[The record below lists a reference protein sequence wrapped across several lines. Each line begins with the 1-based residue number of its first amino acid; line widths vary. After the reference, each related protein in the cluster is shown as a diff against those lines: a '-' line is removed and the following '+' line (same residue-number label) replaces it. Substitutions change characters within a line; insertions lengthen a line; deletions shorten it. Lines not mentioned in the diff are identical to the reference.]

1 MVAEGTGAYLRINL
15 ETDEV
20 LPFTYPSVTFP
31 YSSLDPFVSLAISPD
46 GRYAAMN
53 RASSVKIFDFNTCT
67 DIPVNAA
74 APSARR
80 FANCQY
86 KELSGLLPNG
96 LTNYSG
102 AYYMRFA
109 NNNLLT
115 FVTDYRDSS
124 GKFHKISNRMVPTG
138 MNIPKVSYV
147 ALGDSFSSGEGEY
160 LYESG
165 TDVNEN
171 KCHLSPYSYPYL
183 VSHALGIK
191 DFHSVACSG
200 ARIDDVMS
208 TVQYKYPQEGG
219 YTSRQWFAGISPQN
233 DYISAAHP
241 NTVTLSMGG
250 NDIGFK
256 NKLQNCVTYIGS
268 CYGFKGDRKEIADE
282 INRQFSK
289 LVSMYNSIKEQGG
302 VEKVYVLG
310 YPNIFGL
317 GDKCDKN
324 VFLEP
329 NERKFSR
336 ALVEYL
342 NATIK
347 AAAEQAGVQYVD
359 VEHAF
364 TGYELCDPG
373 EKAVNGLSGGND
385 VLSFLGSNGIGNE
398 SFHPNS
404 LGHELLASALMAQT
418 NNLSKPMPGPT
429 PNKRALGTDSQ
440 AYQDL
445 MDGVPTG
452 DDNLPG
458 RPVYVEQHN
467 YFFTTRGSGK
477 IPFNTGN
484 LSIGE
489 ALQPSGIYRVVFAS
503 TPIEAGTYVADEQG
517 NLNIEIPVPGELEPG
532 LHTLHIL
539 GKSLSGED
547 LDIYQPIY
555 IAASQDDID
564 GDGTPNNQEKCLA
577 VEPANVDYDK
587 DDIDD
592 ACDGAI
598 TEPSQT
604 ATTNRQTP
612 TSSTHPAQATLSAT
626 STNNKLPTLSTQM
639 ETTVSPLLLTQ
650 DKAAA
655 LNKEGSNS
663 KQAKDETGGRAT
675 KNRPNIFWALSL
687 VIALLVI
694 VGATIFIK
702 LKRLSSSK

>member
-1 MVAEGTGAYLRINL
+1 MAYLRINL

-20 LPFTYPSVTFP
+20 LPFTYPAVGTI
-31 YSSLDPFVSLAISPD
+31 YLWGTDRFVSLAISPD

-53 RASSVKIFDFNTCT
+53 SGSNITIFDLDTCT
-67 DIPVNAA
+67 DIPINAA
-74 APSARR
+74 AASAKH
-80 FANCQY
+80 FASCQH
-86 KELSGLLPNG
+86 KEMAGLLPNG
-96 LTNYSG
+96 LTDYSH
-102 AYYMRFA
+102 AYYMRFTSDDM
-109 NNNLLT
+109 LT
-115 FVTDYRDSS
+115 FVTGYRDSNN
-124 GKFHKISNRMVPTG
+124 KNHQFSNRMVPAD
-138 MNIPKVSYV
+138 MSIPKASYV

-200 ARIDDVMS
+200 ARINNLTEKQQDKIDWS
-208 TVQYKYPQEGG
+208 RLGDWQPGYKGQINFIK
-219 YTSRQWFAGISPQN
+219 T
-233 DYISAAHP
+233 AHP
-241 NTVTLSMGG
+241 KTVTISMGG

-256 NKLQNCVTYIGS
+256 NKLQNCVMHIGS
-268 CYGFKGDRKEIADE
+268 CYGFKGDRQKIADE
-282 INRQFSK
+282 INAQFPR
-289 LVSMYNSIKEQGG
+289 LVSMYNGIKEQGG

-324 VFLEP
+324 VFLDP
-329 NERKFSR
+329 KERKFSR

-347 AAAEQAGVQYVD
+347 SAADQAGVQYVD
-359 VEHAF
+359 TERAF
-364 TGYELCDPG
+364 TGHELCDPG
-373 EKAVNGLSGGND
+373 KKAVNGLSGGND
-385 VLSFLGSNGIGNE
+385 ILSFFGLNGIGNE

-418 NNLSKPMPGPT
+418 NNLSKPMPVPT

-458 RPVYVEQHN
+458 RPVYVEQRN

-517 NLNIEIPVPGELEPG
+517 NLNMEHPCSKRIRTGD
-532 LHTLHIL
+532 
-539 GKSLSGED
+539 S
-547 LDIYQPIY
+547 Y
-555 IAASQDDID
+555 AS
-564 GDGTPNNQEKCLA
+564 
-577 VEPANVDYDK
+577 Y
-587 DDIDD
+587 
-592 ACDGAI
+592 
-598 TEPSQT
+598 S
-604 ATTNRQTP
+604 R
-612 TSSTHPAQATLSAT
+612 
-626 STNNKLPTLSTQM
+626 
-639 ETTVSPLLLTQ
+639 
-650 DKAAA
+650 
-655 LNKEGSNS
+655 
-663 KQAKDETGGRAT
+663 
-675 KNRPNIFWALSL
+675 
-687 VIALLVI
+687 
-694 VGATIFIK
+694 
-702 LKRLSSSK
+702 